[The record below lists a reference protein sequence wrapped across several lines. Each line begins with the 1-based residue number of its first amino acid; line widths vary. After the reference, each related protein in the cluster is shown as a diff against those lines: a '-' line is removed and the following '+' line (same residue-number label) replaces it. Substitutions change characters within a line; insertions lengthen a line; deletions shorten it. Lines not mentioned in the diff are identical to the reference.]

1 MNNKGFT
8 LIELTVT
15 LALLGIMAAISIP
28 SYFSWLPRHRL
39 QTSVRHIY
47 DDMNM
52 ARSMA
57 VKNNTAAVA
66 IFDISSDTYTV
77 FLDASS
83 PLNWTLDAGEI
94 IVTNGTLE
102 NSVDIYGSTDTT
114 NKYGFNTRGLRI
126 SKSSP
131 PVAFPDYQVYLKNS
145 SGVFMGVRVT
155 IAGSLSII
163 NSTDEGTT
171 WS

>member
-15 LALLGIMAAISIP
+15 LALLGIMSAISIP

-52 ARSMA
+52 ARSRA
-57 VKNNTAAVA
+57 VKTNADIGIQFDTSNETYR
-66 IFDISSDTYTV
+66 IFIDANQDQTLVDTVDTV
-77 FLDASS
+77 LS
-83 PLNWTLDAGEI
+83 T
-94 IVTNGTLE
+94 GTLE
-102 NSVDIYGSTDTT
+102 NDVDITGSTLNNTSLNNTYVYNSRGMSADT
-114 NKYGFNTRGLRI
+114 
-126 SKSSP
+126 SSD
-131 PVAFPDYQVYLKNS
+131 FYDVYLTNS
-145 SGVFMGVRVT
+145 TGLFYRVRASV
-155 IAGSLSII
+155 AGSLSIMS
-163 NSTDEGTT
+163 STDEGNT

>member
-15 LALLGIMAAISIP
+15 LALLGIMSAISIP

-52 ARSMA
+52 ARSRA
-57 VKNNTAAVA
+57 VKTNADIGIKFDPSNETYR
-66 IFDISSDTYTV
+66 IFIDANQNQTYDTGETV
-77 FLDASS
+77 LS
-83 PLNWTLDAGEI
+83 T
-94 IVTNGTLE
+94 GTLE
-102 NSVDIYGSTDTT
+102 NDVDIIRSTFTSGDTH
-114 NKYGFNTRGLRI
+114 GFNSRGM
-126 SKSSP
+126 SADTSSN
-131 PVAFPDYQVYLKNS
+131 VYDVYLTNS
-145 SGVFMGVRVT
+145 TGLFLGVRVSV
-155 IAGSLSII
+155 AGGLSII
-163 NSTDEGTT
+163 SSTDGGTN

>member
-8 LIELTVT
+8 LTELTVT
-15 LALLGIMAAISIP
+15 LALLGIMSAISIP

-77 FLDASS
+77 FLDTSS
-83 PLNWTLDAGEI
+83 PLNWTPDAGEI

-102 NSVDIYGSTDTT
+102 NGVDIYGSTDST

-126 SKSSP
+126 SENSP
-131 PVAFPDYQVYLKNS
+131 PVAFPDYQVYLTNS
-145 SGVFMGVRVT
+145 SGLLMGVHVT
-155 IAGSLSII
+155 IAGGLKII
-163 NSTDEGTT
+163 SSTDGGTN